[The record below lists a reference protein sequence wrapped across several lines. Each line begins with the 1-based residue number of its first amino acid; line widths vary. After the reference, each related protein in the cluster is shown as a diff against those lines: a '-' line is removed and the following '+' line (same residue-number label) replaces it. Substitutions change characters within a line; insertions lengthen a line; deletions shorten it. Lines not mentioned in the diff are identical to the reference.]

1 MNIFRLPPRA
11 LSVQSHI
18 AAQYP
23 WDLEDIR
30 LLFEITA
37 RKNRWEMGFLQH
49 DLGLHWLVV

>member
-1 MNIFRLPPRA
+1 MATFLLPHRT

-23 WDLEDIR
+23 WALEDIR
-30 LLFEITA
+30 LLFEITE
-37 RKNRWEMGFLQH
+37 RNNRWEMDFLRR